1 MTKVA
6 TDVETLRQD
15 LDAQEEERESLEK
28 TMGEIKLDHDRQEEM
43 QKSLQ
48 IQQDTLR
55 RELNERFGTL
65 LESFGALD
73 ESFRRCDD
81 RIKYLE

>member
-1 MTKVA
+1 
-6 TDVETLRQD
+6 
-15 LDAQEEERESLEK
+15 
-28 TMGEIKLDHDRQEEM
+28 M

-55 RELNERFGTL
+55 REVNERFSTL

-73 ESFRRCDD
+73 ESFHRCDD
-81 RIKYLE
+81 RIKYLEEDRITQIETTLKNTQTSLEIQRDAI